1 MERVSNM
8 KEIVFSGK
16 SLEEVK
22 DEALKSLGVS
32 ESDVY
37 FYVTKI
43 KGGLLK
49 KEVVTLHVITRD
61 DLVEYVK
68 DFLKGITKDMGLDVS
83 FESKVR
89 DEQITIKMYSDNNN
103 ILIGKEGKT
112 LQALTTL
119 VKQVIYNKINEYPYI
134 LLDVENYKEKNEE
147 RLVRSAKKIAKEV
160 AKTKVEAELENM
172 NSYQRRLIHNAL
184 TDFKGVYTE
193 SVGEEPNR
201 HIVIKPKEN

>member
-1 MERVSNM
+1 M
-8 KEIVFSGK
+8 KETVFSGK
-16 SLEEVK
+16 NLEEVK
-22 DEALKSLGVS
+22 DEALKSLGVK

-37 FYVTKI
+37 FYVTKT

-61 DLVEYVK
+61 DLVDYVK

-147 RLVRSAKKIAKEV
+147 RLIRSAKKIAKEV

-201 HIVIKPKEN
+201 HIVIKPKEA

>member
-1 MERVSNM
+1 M
-8 KEIVFSGK
+8 KETVFSGK

-37 FYVTKI
+37 FYVTKT

-160 AKTKVEAELENM
+160 AKTKIEAELENM
-172 NSYQRRLIHNAL
+172 NSYQRRLVHNAL

-201 HIVIKPKEN
+201 HIVIKPKEA

>member
-1 MERVSNM
+1 M
-8 KEIVFSGK
+8 KETVFSGK
-16 SLEEVK
+16 SLEDVK
-22 DEALKSLGVS
+22 EEALKSLGVS
-32 ESDVY
+32 ESEVY
-37 FYVTKI
+37 FYVTKT

-49 KEVVTLHVITRD
+49 KEVITLHVITRD
-61 DLVEYVK
+61 DLVDYVK

-119 VKQVIYNKINEYPYI
+119 VKQVIYNKIGEYPYI

-147 RLVRSAKKIAKEV
+147 RLIRSAKKIAKEV

-172 NSYQRRLIHNAL
+172 NSYQRRIIHNAL
-184 TDFKGVYTE
+184 TNFKGVYTE

-201 HIVIKPKEN
+201 HIVIKPKEA

>member
-1 MERVSNM
+1 M
-8 KEIVFSGK
+8 KETVFSGK
-16 SLEEVK
+16 NLEEVK

-37 FYVTKI
+37 FYVTKT

-83 FESKVR
+83 FESKIR

-147 RLVRSAKKIAKEV
+147 RLIRSAKKIAKEV

-201 HIVIKPKEN
+201 HIVIKPKEA

>member
-1 MERVSNM
+1 M
-8 KEIVFSGK
+8 KETVFSGK
-16 SLEEVK
+16 TLEDVK
-22 DEALKSLGVS
+22 EEALKSLGVS
-32 ESDVY
+32 ESEVY
-37 FYVTKI
+37 FYVTKT

-49 KEVVTLHVITRD
+49 KEVITLHVITRD
-61 DLVEYVK
+61 DLVDYVK

-119 VKQVIYNKINEYPYI
+119 VKQVIYNKIGEYPYI

-147 RLVRSAKKIAKEV
+147 RLIRSAKKIAKEV

-201 HIVIKPKEN
+201 HIVIKTKEA

>member
-1 MERVSNM
+1 M
-8 KEIVFSGK
+8 KETVFSGK
-16 SLEEVK
+16 TLEEVK
-22 DEALKSLGVS
+22 DEALKSLGVEES
-32 ESDVY
+32 EVY
-37 FYVTKI
+37 FYVTKT

-49 KEVVTLHVITRD
+49 KETVNLHVITRD
-61 DLVEYVK
+61 DLVDYVK
-68 DFLKGITKDMGLDVS
+68 EFLKGITKDMGLDVS

-119 VKQVIYNKINEYPYI
+119 VKQVIYNKIGEYPYI

-147 RLVRSAKKIAKEV
+147 RLIRSAKKIAKEV
-160 AKTKVEAELENM
+160 AKTKVEVELENM

-201 HIVIKPKEN
+201 HIVIKPKEA

>member
-1 MERVSNM
+1 M
-8 KEIVFSGK
+8 KETVFSG
-16 SLEEVK
+16 
-22 DEALKSLGVS
+22 KSLGVS
-32 ESDVY
+32 ESEVY
-37 FYVTKI
+37 FYVTKT

-49 KEVVTLHVITRD
+49 KEVITLHVITRD

-119 VKQVIYNKINEYPYI
+119 VKQVIYNKIGEYPYI

-147 RLVRSAKKIAKEV
+147 RLIRSAKKIAKEV

-201 HIVIKPKEN
+201 HIVIKPKEA

>member
-1 MERVSNM
+1 M
-8 KEIVFSGK
+8 KETVFSGK
-16 SLEEVK
+16 TLEEVK
-22 DEALKSLGVS
+22 SEALKSLGVEES
-32 ESDVY
+32 EVY
-37 FYVTKI
+37 FYVTKT

-49 KEVVTLHVITRD
+49 KETVNLHVITRD
-61 DLVEYVK
+61 DLVDYVK
-68 DFLKGITKDMGLDVS
+68 EFLKGITKDMGLDVS

-119 VKQVIYNKINEYPYI
+119 VKQVIYNKIGEYPYI

>member
-1 MERVSNM
+1 M
-8 KEIVFSGK
+8 KETVFSGK
-16 SLEEVK
+16 NLEEVK
-22 DEALKSLGVS
+22 DEALKSLGVK

-37 FYVTKI
+37 FYVTKT

-61 DLVEYVK
+61 DLVDYVK

-147 RLVRSAKKIAKEV
+147 RLIGSAKKIAKEV

-201 HIVIKPKEN
+201 HIVIKPKEA

>member
-1 MERVSNM
+1 M
-8 KEIVFSGK
+8 KETVFSGK

-37 FYVTKI
+37 FYVTKT

-201 HIVIKPKEN
+201 HIVIKPKEA

>member
-1 MERVSNM
+1 M
-8 KEIVFSGK
+8 KETVFSGK
-16 SLEEVK
+16 TLEEVK
-22 DEALKSLGVS
+22 DEALKSLGVDES
-32 ESDVY
+32 EVY
-37 FYVTKI
+37 FYVTKT

-49 KEVVTLHVITRD
+49 KETVNLHVITRD
-61 DLVEYVK
+61 DLVDYVK
-68 DFLKGITKDMGLDVS
+68 EFLKGITKDMGLDVS

-119 VKQVIYNKINEYPYI
+119 VKQVIYNKIGEYPYI

-201 HIVIKPKEN
+201 HIVIKPKEK

>member
-1 MERVSNM
+1 M
-8 KEIVFSGK
+8 KETVFSGK
-16 SLEEVK
+16 TLEDVK
-22 DEALKSLGVS
+22 SDALKSLGVS
-32 ESDVY
+32 ESEVY
-37 FYVTKI
+37 FYVTKT

-49 KEVVTLHVITRD
+49 KEVITLHVITRD
-61 DLVEYVK
+61 DLVDYVK
-68 DFLKGITKDMGLDVS
+68 DFLKGITKDMGLEVS

-119 VKQVIYNKINEYPYI
+119 VKQVIYNKIGEYPYI

-147 RLVRSAKKIAKEV
+147 RLIRSAKKIAKEV

-201 HIVIKPKEN
+201 HIVIKPKEA

>member
-1 MERVSNM
+1 M
-8 KEIVFSGK
+8 KETVFSGK
-16 SLEEVK
+16 NLEEVK

-37 FYVTKI
+37 FYVTKT

-112 LQALTTL
+112 LAALTTL

-147 RLVRSAKKIAKEV
+147 RLIKSAKKIAKEV
-160 AKTKVEAELENM
+160 AKSKVEAELENM

-201 HIVIKPKEN
+201 HIVIKPKEA

>member
-1 MERVSNM
+1 M
-8 KEIVFSGK
+8 KETVFSGK
-16 SLEEVK
+16 NLEEVK
-22 DEALKSLGVS
+22 DEALKSLGVK

-37 FYVTKI
+37 FYVTKT

-61 DLVEYVK
+61 DLVDYVK

-112 LQALTTL
+112 LQALTTV
-119 VKQVIYNKINEYPYI
+119 VKQVIFNKINSYPYI
-134 LLDVENYKEKNEE
+134 LLDVENYKDKQEQ
-147 RLVRSAKKIAKEV
+147 RLVRLAKNVAREV
-160 AKTKVEAELENM
+160 AKSKVPAELENM
-172 NSYQRRLIHNAL
+172 NSYQRRIIHNAL
-184 TDFKGVYTE
+184 GESNKVYTE

-201 HIVIKPKEN
+201 HIVIKPKEAE

>member
-1 MERVSNM
+1 M
-8 KEIVFSGK
+8 KETVFSGK
-16 SLEEVK
+16 NLEEVK
-22 DEALKSLGVS
+22 DEALKSLGVK

-37 FYVTKI
+37 FYVTKT

-147 RLVRSAKKIAKEV
+147 RLIRSAKKIAKEV

-201 HIVIKPKEN
+201 HIVIKPKEA

>member
-1 MERVSNM
+1 M
-8 KEIVFSGK
+8 KETVFSGK

-37 FYVTKI
+37 FYVTKT

-119 VKQVIYNKINEYPYI
+119 VKQVIYNKIGEYPYI

-160 AKTKVEAELENM
+160 AKTKIEAELENM
-172 NSYQRRLIHNAL
+172 NSYQRRLVHNAL

-201 HIVIKPKEN
+201 HIVIKPKEA

>member
-1 MERVSNM
+1 M
-8 KEIVFSGK
+8 KETVFSGK
-16 SLEEVK
+16 NLEEVK
-22 DEALKSLGVS
+22 DEALKSLGVK

-37 FYVTKI
+37 FYVTKT

-61 DLVEYVK
+61 DLVDYVK

-103 ILIGKEGKT
+103 ILIGKDGKT

-147 RLVRSAKKIAKEV
+147 RLIRSAKKIAKEV

-201 HIVIKPKEN
+201 HIVIKPKEA

>member
-1 MERVSNM
+1 MREQVFEGKEEKEVLERA
-8 KEIVFSGK
+8 
-16 SLEEVK
+16 LEE
-22 DEALKSLGVS
+22 LGVN
-32 ESDVY
+32 EDEVY
-37 FYVTKI
+37 TYVTKT

-49 KEVVTLHVITRD
+49 KEVVSVHVITRD
-61 DLVEYVK
+61 DVVEFIK
-68 DFLKGITKDMGLDVS
+68 DYLKDLTKDMGLDVT
-83 FESKVR
+83 FESKIR

-119 VKQVIYNKINEYPYI
+119 VKQVIYNKIGEYPYI

-147 RLVRSAKKIAKEV
+147 RLIRSAKKIAKEV

-201 HIVIKPKEN
+201 HIVIKPKEA

>member
-1 MERVSNM
+1 M
-8 KEIVFSGK
+8 KETVFSGK
-16 SLEEVK
+16 NLEEVK
-22 DEALKSLGVS
+22 DEALKSLGVK

-37 FYVTKI
+37 FYVTKT

-61 DLVEYVK
+61 DLVDYVK

-112 LQALTTL
+112 LQALTIL

-201 HIVIKPKEN
+201 HIVIKPKEA

>member
-1 MERVSNM
+1 M
-8 KEIVFSGK
+8 KETVFSGK

-22 DEALKSLGVS
+22 EEALKSLGVS

-172 NSYQRRLIHNAL
+172 NSYQRRLVHNAL

-201 HIVIKPKEN
+201 HIVIKPKEA